1 MTMAADKQ
9 DKVLNCSSER
19 EQSGA
24 CSSSAERE
32 KNQGKNFLNVPNKR
46 EQSQTCLNSAERAGL
61 RPKGNV
67 PNKREQSQT
76 CINSA
81 ERAGLRPKGNVPTL
95 RFPEFSG
102 EYEITRIGKLTNK
115 VGSGVTPKGGESVYT
130 SEGHPFVRSQNVGNG
145 QMFLDDIAYI
155 DEDTHNKQIATE
167 IKHGD
172 VLLNITGAS
181 IGRCCVASDFVVGG
195 NVNQHV
201 CIVRPTQDVTSYYL
215 CSLLLSDKGQKQIDS
230 FQAGGNRQGLNFEQ
244 IKSFKF
250 SIPKL
255 SEQMKVSELLTLVD
269 ERITTQIRIIEDLK
283 SERKFLLEQLFCLPK
298 EHTPKLRLK
307 GMIGDWYKVRLYD
320 IVERI
325 TERNKANTCSR
336 VLTIAAQYGL
346 IDQQEFFN
354 KQIASSDLTTYYL
367 LHKGDFAYNK
377 SYSGDYPW
385 GAVKRL
391 DNYNKGVL
399 SSLYVCFR
407 PNGNV
412 DSDFLCHYFEST
424 KWYRGISEISGEG
437 ARNHGLLNM
446 SVDDY
451 FNTIHRIPSLEEQR
465 QISTMLNTIV
475 QKIKIEESIIDKLQK
490 QKSYLLKEM
499 FV

>member
-1 MTMAADKQ
+1 M
-9 DKVLNCSSER
+9 
-19 EQSGA
+19 
-24 CSSSAERE
+24 
-32 KNQGKNFLNVPNKR
+32 
-46 EQSQTCLNSAERAGL
+46 
-61 RPKGNV
+61 
-67 PNKREQSQT
+67 
-76 CINSA
+76 
-81 ERAGLRPKGNVPTL
+81 
-95 RFPEFSG
+95 RFPEFTGKYSSIKVG
-102 EYEITRIGKLTNK
+102 QITSK
-115 VGSGVTPKGGESVYT
+115 VGSGVTPRGGDSVYT
-130 SEGHPFVRSQNVGNG
+130 TEGHPFVRSQNVGNG
-145 QMFLDDIAYI
+145 QMLLADIAYI
-155 DEDTHNKQIATE
+155 DDETHKRQIATE
-167 IKHGD
+167 IKDGD

-181 IGRCCVASDFVVGG
+181 IGRCCVAANEVLGG

-201 CIVRPTQDVTSYYL
+201 CIVRPTDEITPYYL
-215 CSLLLSDKGQKQIDS
+215 SCLLLSDKGQKQIDS

-250 SIPKL
+250 SIPTL
-255 SEQMKVSELLTLVD
+255 AEQIKVSNLLSLID
-269 ERITTQIRIIEDLK
+269 ERITTQNRIIEDLK

-307 GMIGDWYKVRLYD
+307 GMTGDWYKVRLYD

-391 DNYNKGVL
+391 DNYNEGVL

-407 PNGNV
+407 TNGNV

>member
-1 MTMAADKQ
+1 M
-9 DKVLNCSSER
+9 
-19 EQSGA
+19 
-24 CSSSAERE
+24 
-32 KNQGKNFLNVPNKR
+32 
-46 EQSQTCLNSAERAGL
+46 
-61 RPKGNV
+61 
-67 PNKREQSQT
+67 
-76 CINSA
+76 NSA

-95 RFPEFSG
+95 RFPEFRG
-102 EYEITRIGKLTNK
+102 EWHRTTIGECCSPLEYGMNAPAKEYDGKNKYIRIT
-115 VGSGVTPKGGESVYT
+115 
-130 SEGHPFVRSQNVGNG
+130 
-145 QMFLDDIAYI
+145 DI
-155 DEDTHNKQIATE
+155 DEETCTYKYD
-167 IKHGD
+167 D
-172 VLLNITGAS
+172 VVSPNALLEEKYKVLDNDILFARTGAS
-181 IGRCCVASDFVVGG
+181 TGKAYLYDKKDGLMYYAGFLIRG
-195 NVNQHV
+195 NVKPDFNSKFVFLQ
-201 CIVRPTQDVTSYYL
+201 TQTQKYKKWVDIMSIR
-215 CSLLLSDKGQKQIDS
+215 SGQPGINSQEYS
-230 FQAGGNRQGLNFEQ
+230 
-244 IKSFKF
+244 SFKF
-250 SIPKL
+250 HLPPSKV
-255 SEQMKVSELLTLVD
+255 EQDKISTLFTLLDV
-269 ERITTQIRIIEDLK
+269 RITTQIRIIEDLK

-307 GMIGDWYKVRLYD
+307 GMTGDWYKVRLYD

-391 DNYNKGVL
+391 DNYNEGVL

-465 QISTMLNTIV
+465 QISTMFNTIV

>member
-1 MTMAADKQ
+1 M
-9 DKVLNCSSER
+9 
-19 EQSGA
+19 
-24 CSSSAERE
+24 
-32 KNQGKNFLNVPNKR
+32 
-46 EQSQTCLNSAERAGL
+46 
-61 RPKGNV
+61 
-67 PNKREQSQT
+67 
-76 CINSA
+76 
-81 ERAGLRPKGNVPTL
+81 
-95 RFPEFSG
+95 RFPEFKDEWKKERLKDNCTFFSGGTPSSMNKAYYDGSIPFIRSG
-102 EYEITRIGKLTNK
+102 EIASESTELFLSE
-115 VGSGVTPKGGESVYT
+115 SGLNNSSAKIVEKGDLLLALYGAT
-130 SEGHPFVRSQNVGNG
+130 SG
-145 QMFLDDIAYI
+145 
-155 DEDTHNKQIATE
+155 QIAISKIKGAINQAILCIRSSHNNVFLKSAWEKRVDKILQAYLQGGQGNLSAE
-167 IKHGD
+167 IVKS
-172 VLLNITGAS
+172 LS
-181 IGRCCVASDFVVGG
+181 FCF
-195 NVNQHV
+195 
-201 CIVRPTQDVTSYYL
+201 PTLQ
-215 CSLLLSDKGQKQIDS
+215 
-230 FQAGGNRQGLNFEQ
+230 EQ
-244 IKSFKF
+244 IKIGHLISL
-250 SIPKL
+250 I
-255 SEQMKVSELLTLVD
+255 D
-269 ERITTQIRIIEDLK
+269 ERIETQSRIIEDLK
-283 SERKFLLEQLFCLPK
+283 SGRKFLLEQLFCLPK

-307 GMIGDWYKVRLYD
+307 GMTGDWYKVRLYD

-391 DNYNKGVL
+391 DNYNEGVL